1 MNGFDT
7 FFRAG
12 MDLVTRGRL
21 SVQRVEEDA
30 WKAIVLL
37 AEKGGW
43 QELDLKS
50 KPKKGT
56 KSEVKKRRNDD
67 QGEDEYEKI
76 VHLKSKPESS
86 RKLQKEV
93 EEYKMSSDNGQDE
106 READG
111 KLKSQRGRGTKR
123 KRMVVN
129 DDEDFVDALPRRS
142 TRARK

>member
-1 MNGFDT
+1 MNGFHI
-7 FFRAG
+7 FLPAG
-12 MDLVTRGRL
+12 MDLVSRGRL

-43 QELDLKS
+43 QELDLKP

-67 QGEDEYEKI
+67 QGEDEYEKV

-93 EEYKMSSDNGQDE
+93 EEYKMSSDNGQGE
-106 READG
+106 RGADR
-111 KLKSQRGRGTKR
+111 KLISQRGRGIKR

-129 DDEDFVDALPRRS
+129 DDNDLVEESPRRS

>member
-1 MNGFDT
+1 MDAYDT
-7 FFRAG
+7 FLRAG

-43 QELDLKS
+43 QELDLKP

-56 KSEVKKRRNDD
+56 KNEVKKRKNDD
-67 QGEDEYEKI
+67 EGEGECEKI
-76 VHLKSKPESS
+76 AHLKSKPESA
-86 RKLQKEV
+86 RKPQKEL
-93 EEYKMSSDNGQDE
+93 EEDEMSLENGQDAHG
-106 READG
+106 ADG
-111 KLKSQRGRGTKR
+111 KLIPQRGRGIKR
-123 KRMVVN
+123 KRM
-129 DDEDFVDALPRRS
+129 VDALPRRS